1 VRQTCACFISL
12 GNFPLIWYFLAVFT
26 SIPPANAAFVMLFPL
41 FMASIDTVEKPLISF
56 LKNTVGVPDFYGKPT
71 DIKDNYCITPEI
83 RRKNN

>member
-1 VRQTCACFISL
+1 MFNRRPQILHLCVL
-12 GNFPLIWYFLAVFT
+12 VYH
-26 SIPPANAAFVMLFPL
+26 
-41 FMASIDTVEKPLISF
+41 IDTVEKPLISF